1 MNAPRILKGTI
12 IAITA
17 AALLAVFVPGSAYA
31 QGYGIPLPGMSGNGF
46 LPGVPVP
53 NLNDP
58 RTANFV
64 GSFLGSFLGTMV
76 MNNQY
81 QDQDRHYYD
90 GNRDRDR
97 YRDRDNDN
105 RHYKPRDRGYYDQGY
120 HGGLHRE
127 YSHDYR

>member
-58 RTANFV
+58 RTANLV
-64 GSFLGSFLGTMV
+64 GAFLGTFLGTMV
-76 MNNQY
+76 INNQY
-81 QDQDRHYYD
+81 RDQDRYYYD
-90 GNRDRDR
+90 DGRDRDR
-97 YRDRDNDN
+97 DRNRDY
-105 RHYKPRDRGYYDQGY
+105 RHYRPYNRGYDDQGY
-120 HGGLHRE
+120 YGGPYHG
-127 YSHDYR
+127 HDRDDR